1 MSAKRAEEYYDDDD
15 DDDDDDE
22 GDFVPGADDE
32 DEDDL
37 GDEDDDDLD
46 NLEPPPYLQ
55 GQLANDERLAGCF
68 TFQSEPEGKFRLSS
82 TGSIPEAWSL
92 QNPVTTKPVEF
103 GGWIQHPGKW
113 YNFHLNITK
122 IDSQSVLNDPLSK
135 TLLDAQEKNQPINGE
150 LQLDGKIPAED
161 VKMPAAGLK
170 SPPKEGLSS
179 SSPSLKKPPPY
190 SLKEPPSAES
200 AQLKKAPPSSSS
212 SEDDLVYRIIGKQVE
227 AEGDSSMEFHGF
239 FRPPTADKT
248 RLFLICSVQVTH
260 AGAAAASAKAPPA
273 AAAKAT
279 SKRSSRD
286 NDDDDDDSVT
296 NDGGV
301 EYKEL
306 IALHDDARLSTEELR
321 LKYYGGAPGLKPAP
335 RKRAKS
341 TATEAD
347 DDDDDDIGF

>member
-1 MSAKRAEEYYDDDD
+1 MSAKRAEDYYD

-22 GDFVPGADDE
+22 GDFVPGADE
-32 DEDDL
+32 DEDSVAD
-37 GDEDDDDLD
+37 DDDDDDLE

-55 GQLANDERLAGCF
+55 GKLANDERLAGCF

-82 TGSIPEAWSL
+82 TGSIPKDWSL

-103 GGWIQHPGKW
+103 GGWIQHPAKW
-113 YNFHLNITK
+113 YNFSLDITK
-122 IDSQSVLNDPLSK
+122 ANSQSVLEDPLSK
-135 TLLDAQEKNQPINGE
+135 KMLDAQENNQPINGE
-150 LQLDGKIPAED
+150 LLMDGKMPAKD
-161 VKMPAAGLK
+161 GKMPAAGLK
-170 SPPKEGLSS
+170 SPPKEYSSS

-212 SEDDLVYRIIGKQVE
+212 SEDDLIYSITGKQVE
-227 AEGDSSMEFHGF
+227 AEGDSIMEFHGF
-239 FRPPTADKT
+239 IRPPTAEKT
-248 RLFLICSVQVTH
+248 HIFLIGSVQVTH
-260 AGAAAASAKAPPA
+260 AATAAASAKAPPA
-273 AAAKAT
+273 AVAAKAAA
-279 SKRSSRD
+279 KRSSRD
-286 NDDDDDDSVT
+286 DEDDDSVT

-301 EYKEL
+301 AYNEL

-321 LKYYGGAPGLKPAP
+321 LKYYGGALDGAKAQ

-341 TATEAD
+341 AVAE

>member
-1 MSAKRAEEYYDDDD
+1 MSAKRSEDYYDDDD

-22 GDFVPGADDE
+22 DEGDFVPGADDE
-32 DEDDL
+32 DDDSL
-37 GDEDDDDLD
+37 ADEDDDDLE

-55 GQLANDERLAGCF
+55 GKLANDERLAGCF

-122 IDSQSVLNDPLSK
+122 TNSQSVLLEDPLSK
-135 TLLDAQEKNQPINGE
+135 KLLDAQEKNQPINGE
-150 LQLDGKIPAED
+150 LLLDGKMPAKD
-161 VKMPAAGLK
+161 GKMPAAGLK
-170 SPPKEGLSS
+170 SPLKEDLSS

-190 SLKEPPSAES
+190 SLKEPLSAES

-212 SEDDLVYRIIGKQVE
+212 SDNDLVYSITGKQVE
-227 AEGDSSMEFHGF
+227 AEGDSIMEFHGF
-239 FRPPTADKT
+239 FRPPAPEKT
-248 RLFLICSVQVTH
+248 NLFLIGSVKVTH
-260 AGAAAASAKAPPA
+260 AAAAAASAQAPPA
-273 AAAKAT
+273 AAAKAAA
-279 SKRSSRD
+279 KRSRD
-286 NDDDDDDSVT
+286 DEDDDSVT

-301 EYKEL
+301 EYNEL

-321 LKYYGGAPGLKPAP
+321 LKYYGGAPAGAKPAP

-341 TATEAD
+341 TEAD